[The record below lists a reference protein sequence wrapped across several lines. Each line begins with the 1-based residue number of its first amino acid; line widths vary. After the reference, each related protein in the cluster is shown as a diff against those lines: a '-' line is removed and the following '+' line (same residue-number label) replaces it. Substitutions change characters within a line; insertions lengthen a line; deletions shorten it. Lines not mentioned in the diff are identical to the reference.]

1 MRKRHFLLKNVVLFF
16 FFSSFNTCYNIFES
30 LLRQIRTLGAAS
42 SQKEKTFF
50 FFFCLLLEKN
60 TCGFEIPVKIPAHQ
74 SHLCF
79 APLDSLTA
87 SPSPS
92 PFPLPSAAGCGE
104 PGGSGCPQPLGAPSG
119 AAGPGRAARGR
130 CGSTVLPPPGRPRP
144 GPP

>member
-1 MRKRHFLLKNVVLFF
+1 MQYF
-16 FFSSFNTCYNIFES
+16 FFSSCNTSTIYLNHFYGKSEHLE
-30 LLRQIRTLGAAS
+30 LLVLKRKRP
-42 SQKEKTFF
+42 FF

-74 SHLCF
+74 SHLRF

-87 SPSPS
+87 SPS

-130 CGSTVLPPPGRPRP
+130 CGSTVLPPSGRPRP